1 MKTHIIILWITAFG
15 MTACHSH
22 PQADTAEET
31 IPQDTIPILDFASA
45 INKEV
50 PDTFTWN
57 SVAKKITY
65 IPLSSS
71 HLMDGHPTIDYLGD
85 DMCIISEGKEQWIHR
100 IDFKGNFSSSF
111 RHIGN
116 GPGEYACLSSVVY
129 HPKDSTIRIFDNGS
143 HKYIIYNKEGKLF
156 REINLVDSELNYL
169 LHAEGD
175 TYFNPTADYVT
186 RGGIMLTTSV
196 EECGPELCLFN
207 HVYSDSVFLLT
218 PDGLKPELIL
228 RKGKY
233 APSLDDVKQF
243 MKWNKNDSFIKRI
256 SIKAFPGYYLIQ
268 YSYKDKAFGEIW
280 SQETH
285 QIVSRAILTR
295 PDMFSSLKGIP
306 YRFPSGAVIKLLPA
320 CINGNRMA
328 FFIPADEAKGEI
340 PDVEISEDDNPIIMI
355 LELE

>member
-1 MKTHIIILWITAFG
+1 M
-15 MTACHSH
+15 S
-22 PQADTAEET
+22 DTAL
-31 IPQDTIPILDFASA
+31 QVKSSIL
-45 INKEV
+45 
-50 PDTFTWN
+50 P
-57 SVAKKITY
+57 
-65 IPLSSS
+65 
-71 HLMDGHPTIDYLGD
+71 
-85 DMCIISEGKEQWIHR
+85 
-100 IDFKGNFSSSF
+100 
-111 RHIGN
+111 
-116 GPGEYACLSSVVY
+116 
-129 HPKDSTIRIFDNGS
+129 
-143 HKYIIYNKEGKLF
+143 
-156 REINLVDSELNYL
+156 
-169 LHAEGD
+169 
-175 TYFNPTADYVT
+175 FNPTADYVT

>member
-1 MKTHIIILWITAFG
+1 
-15 MTACHSH
+15 
-22 PQADTAEET
+22 
-31 IPQDTIPILDFASA
+31 
-45 INKEV
+45 
-50 PDTFTWN
+50 
-57 SVAKKITY
+57 
-65 IPLSSS
+65 
-71 HLMDGHPTIDYLGD
+71 MDGHPTIDYLGD

-175 TYFNPTADYVT
+175 TYFCSGSFSKGKSEIIVSDTALQVKSSILPFNPTADYVT